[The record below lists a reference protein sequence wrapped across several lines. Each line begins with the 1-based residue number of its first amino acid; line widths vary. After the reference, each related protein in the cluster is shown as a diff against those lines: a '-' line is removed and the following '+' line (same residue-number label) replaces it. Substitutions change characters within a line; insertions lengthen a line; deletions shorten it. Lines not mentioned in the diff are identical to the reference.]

1 MIRRAILLSLACV
14 MAFVGGNLRSE
25 EAAAPATSDDAVV
38 AVEAQQ
44 AVEATMLA
52 EDLERLDRVSRSRAG
67 VEESLDALY
76 RAQRSA
82 LRDANAEAVPRIE
95 RLTLEIERNEAE
107 RTQLV
112 AGERRLVERI
122 REGRRRIELL
132 EQQLQALHARER
144 EEAGPLSGS
153 WSLVLLPVEQR
164 GTFEL
169 VQTGTLLSGTY
180 RLDGGWTGSL
190 QGTLVNRKV
199 YLVRIDSKLG
209 RSMEFEGYLS
219 SDGKQIRGS
228 WLNYE
233 LAGGEGSTGQWSA
246 RKRSAP

>member
-14 MAFVGGNLRSE
+14 MASVGGSLRSE
-25 EAAAPATSDDAVV
+25 DTPAPAAGDDAVV
-38 AVEAQQ
+38 AVETQQ

-52 EDLERLDRVSRSRAG
+52 EDFERLDRVSRLRAG
-67 VEESLDALY
+67 LEESLDALY

-82 LRDANAEAVPRIE
+82 LRDATAEAVPRIE

-122 REGRRRIELL
+122 REGRRRVELL
-132 EQQLQALHARER
+132 EGQLQALRARER
-144 EEAGPLSGS
+144 EEAGPLSGR
-153 WSLVLLPVEQR
+153 WTLVLLPMEQR

-219 SDGKQIRGS
+219 SDGQQIRGS